1 MTKEIRGNLHSYSK
15 QKLKL
20 QKNKTLRKAFK
31 YLTIIIILAIFIWF
45 EIK

>member
-1 MTKEIRGNLHSYSK
+1 MTKEIRGNVHSYSK

-20 QKNKTLRKAFK
+20 QKNRTLRKAFK
-31 YLTIIIILAIFIWF
+31 YLIIITILAIFIWF